1 MFTRIPMCPDEL
13 PQQKVYE
20 VVELTKPP
28 PDFEATC
35 LMHCG
40 SRDDR
45 NDYEWSISK
54 DDLPQRF
61 PGAAIF
67 LAQVEWAEDPQ
78 HIRLHAYY
86 ICGNRRR
93 THWFLWI
100 RSPDD
105 NAWTYRMNSL
115 LYAYC
120 PRRKMDRKTAAIYLL
135 LHAWRY
141 ELAECKRDR
150 FDWINDVGI
159 LTVSEVRAIARE
171 VWGKQGSCNEPTINT
186 NEIRDES

>member
-1 MFTRIPMCPDEL
+1 MCPDEL

-20 VVELTKPP
+20 VVELPIHP
-28 PDFEATC
+28 LDFEASC

-45 NDYEWSISK
+45 NDYEWKIPE
-54 DDLPQRF
+54 DVLPQRF
-61 PGAAIF
+61 PGAATF
-67 LAQVEWAEDPQ
+67 VAQVEWAWDPC
-78 HIRLHAYY
+78 HTRLDSYF
-86 ICGNRRR
+86 ICSNNKR

-105 NAWTYRMNSL
+105 NAWAYRMNSL

-120 PRRKMDRKTAAIYLL
+120 PRRKYNRKTAAMHLL

-159 LTVSEVRAIARE
+159 LTVSEVHAIARE
-171 VWGKQGSCNEPTINT
+171 VWG
-186 NEIRDES
+186 